1 MLLVVTS
8 ERVGIERAQLG
19 GNNREPLGL
28 ETAEDLADEASFDG
42 VGLADDERA
51 IHGCEAIGEL
61 TRLDVRSASARR
73 QV

>member
-8 ERVGIERAQLG
+8 ERVGVERAQLG

-42 VGLADDERA
+42 VGLADDECDSWLR
-51 IHGCEAIGEL
+51 GY
-61 TRLDVRSASARR
+61 R
-73 QV
+73 